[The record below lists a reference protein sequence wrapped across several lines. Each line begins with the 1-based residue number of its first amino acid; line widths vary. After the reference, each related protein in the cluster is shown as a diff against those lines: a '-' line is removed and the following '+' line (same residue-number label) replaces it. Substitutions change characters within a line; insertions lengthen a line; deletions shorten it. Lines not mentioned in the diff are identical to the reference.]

1 MSLVA
6 RHPSLEPR
14 LGARRDDV
22 AQGQR
27 ARLIAAMAHV
37 VAERGYHATTV
48 AHVVREAGVSRT
60 TFYEQFASK
69 EACFLEAYRHGVE
82 VLDQDVARAVAA
94 QPAGDW
100 RAQLRA
106 GIGAYL
112 ESLAAEP
119 AFART
124 YLVEIHS
131 AGEAALAE
139 RTAAMRAFS
148 ERYRATALAAGVPEP
163 HPDAL
168 MVLCAGTEQLCA
180 ERLRE
185 SGPDAVRALEDVFM
199 LTAEAVLLGADPKPD
214 QQES

>member
-1 MSLVA
+1 LSLVA

-14 LGARRDDV
+14 LGARADDV
-22 AQGQR
+22 ALGQR
-27 ARLIAAMAHV
+27 ARLLAAMARV
-37 VAERGYHATTV
+37 VAELGYGATTV

-82 VLDQDVARAVAA
+82 VLDEDVGAAVAA
-94 QPAGDW
+94 CEGDW
-100 RAQLRA
+100 REKLRA
-106 GIGAYL
+106 GIRAYL

-119 AFART
+119 LFART
-124 YLVEIHS
+124 YLLEIHA

-139 RTAAMRAFS
+139 RTAALRAFS
-148 ERYRATALAAGVPEP
+148 ARYGATAHAAGVRQP

-180 ERLRE
+180 ERLRA
-185 SGPDAVRALEDVFM
+185 GGDIRALEDVFM
-199 LTAEAVLLGADPKPD
+199 LTAEAVLLGSTK
-214 QQES
+214 ES